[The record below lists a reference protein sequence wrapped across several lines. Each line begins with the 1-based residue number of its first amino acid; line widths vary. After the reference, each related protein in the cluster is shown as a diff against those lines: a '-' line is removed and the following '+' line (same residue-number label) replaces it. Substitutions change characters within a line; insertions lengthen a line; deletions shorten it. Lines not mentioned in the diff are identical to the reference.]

1 MREAERER
9 ERERARERKS
19 GKERDRE
26 RWREGLSGA
35 VGRERSYQVVKQLHE
50 AGNVHRH
57 APLFRV
63 SGLRLEAQATLKA
76 TKGQI
81 DGFFSQLSHKC
92 HQNQVASGED

>member
-1 MREAERER
+1 VREGERERDRARERMSGEERER
-9 ERERARERKS
+9 ER
-19 GKERDRE
+19 
-26 RWREGLSGA
+26 WIEGLGEA

-81 DGFFSQLSHKC
+81 DGFFSQLSYKC
-92 HQNQVASGED
+92 LQNQVASGED